1 VTARFEVWG
10 VDGIGEVGEDDDLAE
25 LIATAEPTLQ
35 TGDIVVVTSKIVS
48 KSEGRMIAG
57 DRERAIDAESVRL
70 VAQRG
75 DTRIVQTRHGF
86 VLAAAGIDASN
97 VPAGHVA
104 LLPIDPD
111 ASSKS
116 IRDGL
121 QSRLGVDVGVIV
133 TDTFGRPWRNGL
145 VDVAIGSA
153 GVRALD
159 DFRGR
164 VDEHGHTLEMTV
176 TAIAD
181 EIAAAAELVKGK
193 LDGVPVAVVRGLA
206 QHVHADAPP
215 ASSLVRAAE
224 EDMFRLG
231 TREAMRAGLF
241 ALTASEP
248 TNDPVAAAMAGA
260 TPVADRP
267 WRFDVEDERI
277 VVRLTGDRTDAA
289 LLGVGAAI
297 GNLLL
302 ALAHDGVTARWLG
315 GDEKS
320 RSDIVAVIALG

>member
-1 VTARFEVWG
+1 MTTRFEVWG
-10 VDGIGEVGEDDDLAE
+10 VSGIGEVHAGDDLAE
-25 LIATAEPTLQ
+25 LIAVAEPRLRP
-35 TGDIVVVTSKIVS
+35 GDIVVVTSKVVS
-48 KSEGRMIAG
+48 KSEGRLVSG
-57 DRERAIDAESVRL
+57 DRERAIDDESVRL

-97 VPAGHVA
+97 VPAGKVA
-104 LLPIDPD
+104 LLPVDPD
-111 ASSKS
+111 ASAKA

-121 QSRLGVDVGVIV
+121 QSRLGVDVGVVV

-145 VDVAIGSA
+145 VDVAIGTA

-176 TAIAD
+176 TAVAD

-193 LDGVPVAVVRGLA
+193 LDGVPVAVVRGLDR
-206 QHVHADAPP
+206 HVYADAPP
-215 ASSLVRAAE
+215 ASSMVRAAE

-241 ALTASEP
+241 ALTGAEP
-248 TNDPVAAAMAGA
+248 RSDPVAAAMAA
-260 TPVADRP
+260 AAPSADRP
-267 WRFDVEDERI
+267 WRFDVEADRI

-297 GNLLL
+297 GSLML
-302 ALAHDGVTARWLG
+302 ALAHNGVKARWLA
-315 GDEKS
+315 GDGDS
-320 RSDIVAVIALG
+320 VAVIAIA